1 MSIIIFIPSLGTD
14 NCNETNSNP
23 FSFIMQFF
31 CNIARYCRKISI
43 FLFLVSILGFVGV
56 FYFNR
61 RNNYWLLIIQYR
73 FLKVIV
79 PLIRSKGIKKT
90 KLVEADKETYAPSG

>member
-1 MSIIIFIPSLGTD
+1 MTLQVVNKTVINLQYYLNNKHMSRLSKILIGIFIMSIIIFIPSLGTD

-61 RNNYWLLIIQYR
+61 RNNY
-73 FLKVIV
+73 
-79 PLIRSKGIKKT
+79 
-90 KLVEADKETYAPSG
+90 

>member
-1 MSIIIFIPSLGTD
+1 MSRLSKILIGIFIMSIIIFIPSLGTD

-31 CNIARYCRKISI
+31 CNIAHYCRKISI

-61 RNNYWLLIIQYR
+61 RNNY
-73 FLKVIV
+73 
-79 PLIRSKGIKKT
+79 
-90 KLVEADKETYAPSG
+90 

>member
-1 MSIIIFIPSLGTD
+1 MTLLVVNKTVINLQYYLNNKQMSRLSKILIGIFIMSIIIFIPSLGTD

-61 RNNYWLLIIQYR
+61 RNNY
-73 FLKVIV
+73 
-79 PLIRSKGIKKT
+79 
-90 KLVEADKETYAPSG
+90 

>member
-1 MSIIIFIPSLGTD
+1 MTLLVVNKTVINLQYYLNNKQMSRLSKILIGIFIMSIIIFIPSLGTE

-61 RNNYWLLIIQYR
+61 RNNY
-73 FLKVIV
+73 
-79 PLIRSKGIKKT
+79 
-90 KLVEADKETYAPSG
+90 

>member
-1 MSIIIFIPSLGTD
+1 MSRLSKILIGIFIMSIIIFIPSLGTD

-61 RNNYWLLIIQYR
+61 RNNY
-73 FLKVIV
+73 
-79 PLIRSKGIKKT
+79 
-90 KLVEADKETYAPSG
+90 